1 MELFASDK
9 CCGCGDAD
17 VELWFVDGDWFC
29 RNCLWDRFYTFTG
42 GCLYCAFNWERF
54 MNRYPDG
61 YIQLK
66 KLFRHEPTTG
76 ENHVEE
82 FVSENL
88 EDYCDWALDFGDNE
102 RMIATT
108 FKEVERMKQ

>member
-9 CCGCGDAD
+9 CCGCGAD
-17 VELWFVDGDWFC
+17 GELWFVDGDWYC
-29 RNCLWDRFYTFTG
+29 RSCLWDRFYTFTG
-42 GCLYCAFNWERF
+42 GCLYCAFNWEQF

-61 YIQLK
+61 LEQLK
-66 KLFRHEPTTG
+66 HLFRHEPTTG

-102 RMIATT
+102 RMIRST
-108 FKEVERMKQ
+108 FQEVERLKQ